1 MCFEYLRHS
10 GHFMHRHI
18 KGDIVYEDN
27 FMGDRGRKF
36 DGFWYL
42 VNALVVS

>member
-1 MCFEYLRHS
+1 M
-10 GHFMHRHI
+10 
-18 KGDIVYEDN
+18 VYEDN

-42 VNALVVS
+42 VNALVVSQEDKFSFFQEDNEGVYGV